1 MSKFEKARAEAREA
15 ARQRARPSALQIAW
29 LVVLLAIGGT
39 IAWLALTAP
48 PTGDSQETAIT
59 ATAPSATPAPAA
71 PAPAA
76 PAKTLERP
84 QASEEPEGLKDPVAA
99 APSPAPEP
107 PPSPAA
113 ADLVAQGPHGPLP
126 VIAPDGR
133 EPWQVYAPPSPNL
146 STRPRIALVISGL
159 GLRKSTTD
167 AAIANLP
174 PAVTL
179 AFSPYGA
186 DLQTRVD
193 QARQAG
199 HEVMLLA
206 PMEPD
211 NYPRNDPGPHTLL
224 VSAGTAQ
231 NLDRLHWVMSRFTG
245 YVGLMN
251 DMGSKFTSSEKA
263 MTPVLN
269 DLKARGLLFLDAR
282 TSSYS
287 VAADLAR
294 SLRVPRAINNRYIDN
309 DQTEAAIRQRLE
321 ELENLARTYGAAAG
335 VGRLYP
341 VTIRTAADW
350 AAGLPERGFDLAPVS
365 AIANR
370 QPVR

>member
-1 MSKFEKARAEAREA
+1 MSRFEKARAEAKEA

-39 IAWLALTAP
+39 VAWLAITAP
-48 PTGDSQETAIT
+48 PIVDSRETA
-59 ATAPSATPAPAA
+59 ATAAPPALPLAAPAA
-71 PAPAA
+71 VPPTAPE
-76 PAKTLERP
+76 LP
-84 QASEEPEGLKDPVAA
+84 QAVGTPQPAEYPVAA
-99 APSPAPEP
+99 ERPPEPAPP
-107 PPSPAA
+107 PAA
-113 ADLVAQGPHGPLP
+113 AAGLVAQGAHGPLP
-126 VIAPDGR
+126 VIAPDGS
-133 EPWQVYAPPSPNL
+133 EPWQVYARPHHDL

-167 AAIANLP
+167 AAIDNLP

-179 AFSPYGA
+179 VFSPYGA
-186 DLQTRVD
+186 DLQARVD

-211 NYPRNDPGPHTLL
+211 DYPRNDPGPHTLL
-224 VSAGTAQ
+224 VLAETAQ

-245 YVGLMN
+245 YVGVMN
-251 DMGSKFTSSEKA
+251 DMGSKFTSSEEA
-263 MTPVLN
+263 MTPILS

-282 TSSYS
+282 TSQYS
-287 VAADLAR
+287 VAAELAR

-309 DQTEAAIRQRLE
+309 EQTEEAIRRRLE

-341 VTIRTAADW
+341 VTIKTAADW